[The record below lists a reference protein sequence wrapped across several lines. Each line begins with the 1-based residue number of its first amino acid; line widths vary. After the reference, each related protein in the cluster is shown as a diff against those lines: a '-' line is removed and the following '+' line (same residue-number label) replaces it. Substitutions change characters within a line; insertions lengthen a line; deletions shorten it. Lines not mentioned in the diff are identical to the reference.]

1 MFSSDDTLIAL
12 LERFAPGAQLDA
24 LVRLTGGVS
33 AEVFRL
39 DFNAVSGSRQSVVL
53 RVHGDRHAGHTAE
66 LEYQL
71 LSALYENGLPVAE
84 PLAIDASGKVMPQ
97 PYLIMTFVEGVTII
111 PPGETDKRIATM
123 AALLVDIHAAKKSNL
138 PELPLRLDPLPEVL
152 DFLPEG
158 DEWQAL
164 RDCLQRIPATAYTEE
179 PKLLHGDYWPENI
192 LWQGDR
198 IAAVLDWEDAA
209 IGDPLSDVAAAGLE
223 LRYKFGVQ
231 AMHEFTRA
239 YAAHQPLDS
248 RRLALW
254 RIYVAAAAQRY
265 MGAWG
270 LEPEYEAHM
279 RSEALACIR
288 EAGEE
293 ISVSG

>member
-1 MFSSDDTLIAL
+1 K
-12 LERFAPGAQLDA
+12 APPTRAYG
-24 LVRLTGGVS
+24 
-33 AEVFRL
+33 
-39 DFNAVSGSRQSVVL
+39 
-53 RVHGDRHAGHTAE
+53 
-66 LEYQL
+66 
-71 LSALYENGLPVAE
+71 
-84 PLAIDASGKVMPQ
+84 
-97 PYLIMTFVEGVTII
+97 
-111 PPGETDKRIATM
+111 
-123 AALLVDIHAAKKSNL
+123 
-138 PELPLRLDPLPEVL
+138 LPLRLDPLPEVL